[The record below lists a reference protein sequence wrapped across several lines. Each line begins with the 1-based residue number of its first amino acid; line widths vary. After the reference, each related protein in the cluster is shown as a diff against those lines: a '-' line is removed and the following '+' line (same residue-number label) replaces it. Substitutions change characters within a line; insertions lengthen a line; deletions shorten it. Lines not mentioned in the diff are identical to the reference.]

1 MLDAL
6 TDRTRVTTAG
16 LLRVKQHD
24 AGVGHERRSAAEP
37 FPLWLSA
44 SYVIHILPLKTEVKH
59 RVPCSPARDCP
70 FELEITFCV
79 RGVKGPPCGVP
90 SSTALTSPFSITPD
104 SRMAR
109 INLSILLSLPA
120 ALSLPSACR
129 GSLDRKTFP

>member
-79 RGVKGPPCGVP
+79 RGVISP
-90 SSTALTSPFSITPD
+90 SLANCALDGLERLLKEKYPTGTRVKSLGGRYPSV
-104 SRMAR
+104 
-109 INLSILLSLPA
+109 NLIRYA
-120 ALSLPSACR
+120 
-129 GSLDRKTFP
+129 DY

>member
-79 RGVKGPPCGVP
+79 RGV
-90 SSTALTSPFSITPD
+90 TSPLL
-104 SRMAR
+104 A
-109 INLSILLSLPA
+109 NLFLHYA
-120 ALSLPSACR
+120 
-129 GSLDRKTFP
+129 LDRWLAVHYPQVPFERYADGTPVQTST